1 MAKLLVSINPA
12 RTSGK
17 SREPWLSSLPDG
29 GLLLYDSNVNC
40 LLLPVVGLLFAAFSL
55 SAPTAAQADT
65 FGTSGNEFTI
75 DFVDIGNAGNAADT
89 TTYGAVAYSYRA
101 GTREISQDAIDK
113 ATASGMTDVTAGP
126 WTGDQP
132 AASLNWYEAAAFVN
146 FLNTSSGKTAAYDL
160 TWNGTA
166 WSMALWSSEQAWTA
180 GGTNLYRNKNAY
192 YFLPSENEW
201 YKAAFYNPA
210 GSAYFPYPTGSSTAP
225 LPVTSGTQPD
235 SAVYLQPTNQP
246 PAGVIAA
253 GGLSPYGTM
262 GQGGNVWEWTET
274 ALSGDNNSATNVR
287 TIRGGGWTSPEGQL
301 SSSFRSSNGF
311 PDGERTFIGFRVA
324 SIPEPSTYA
333 LLLATG
339 VLWWVARKARFGRA
353 VRRKIPH

>member
-1 MAKLLVSINPA
+1 MLPGWLRLETDLKALSHFWPRLGKRDFDIFAQGADRPSGRISCKAAARLAKLLVSINPA

-89 TTYGAVAYSYRA
+89 TTYGAVAYSYRLGA
-101 GTREISQDAIDK
+101 REISQDAIDK

-146 FLNTSSGKTAAYDL
+146 FLNTISGKTAAYDL
-160 TWNGTA
+160 SWSGTA

-180 GGTNLYRNKNAY
+180 GGTNLYRNKDAY

-225 LPVTSGTQPD
+225 IAVASGTPTRLRGLLPD
-235 SAVYLQPTNQP
+235 EPDF
-246 PAGVIAA
+246 A
-253 GGLSPYGTM
+253 GGGDRCRRVESLWHDGT
-262 GQGGNVWEWTET
+262 GRQCVGVD
-274 ALSGDNNSATNVR
+274 GDRSKRRQQFCDQCAHHPR
-287 TIRGGGWTSPEGQL
+287 WRLDQPRGPVE
-301 SSSFRSSNGF
+301 
-311 PDGERTFIGFRVA
+311 
-324 SIPEPSTYA
+324 
-333 LLLATG
+333 LL
-339 VLWWVARKARFGRA
+339 V
-353 VRRKIPH
+353 PQ

>member
-1 MAKLLVSINPA
+1 
-12 RTSGK
+12 
-17 SREPWLSSLPDG
+17 LPDG
-29 GLLLYDSNVNC
+29 VLLLYDSNVNC

-89 TTYGAVAYSYRA
+89 TGYGAVAYSYRA

-113 ATASGMTDVTAGP
+113 ATAGGMANVTAGP
-126 WTGDQP
+126 WTGAQP
-132 AASLNWYEAAAFVN
+132 AANLNWYEAAAFVN

-160 TWNGTA
+160 SWNGTA

-180 GGTNLYRNKNAY
+180 GGTNLYRNKDAY

-201 YKAAFYNPA
+201 YKAAYDNAA

-225 LPVTSGTQPD
+225 IAVASGTQPD
-235 SAVYLQPTNQP
+235 SAVYFQTNQIS
-246 PAGVIAA
+246 PAEATAA

-262 GQGGNVWEWTET
+262 GQGGNIWEWTET

-287 TIRGGGWTSPEGQL
+287 TIRGGGWTSPENQL

-339 VLWWVARKARFGRA
+339 AGALGWAARKARFGRG
-353 VRRKIPH
+353 VRRKLPH